1 MPRRP
6 PKKPDPALDL
16 SAHLLALADL
26 PTPLDPATLFPRAA
40 PVELEVGSGKGLFL
54 SSASAGTLLSR
65 NVKSAAYNVTAT
77 DYLVVNYQMTLS

>member
-54 SSASAGTLLSR
+54 SSASAARPDR
-65 NVKSAAYNVTAT
+65 NFLGAEIAGGYAR
-77 DYLVVNYQMTLS
+77 L